1 MEIQEEGKKTFS
13 DLVNFSYLLLKMS
26 TSQDRVD
33 CAAVMTN
40 IQIARV

>member
-33 CAAVMTN
+33 CAAGMN
-40 IQIARV
+40 NPQIARV